1 MLMISTFLCCI
12 VSVAVGF
19 FLGTYGFSLGV
30 RQTACVPSPKKAD
43 PATGLG
49 VATIDEAPFI
59 TDGNMNMER
68 FEFIHYPGHDDF
80 VPKLVGQHEIHTCR
94 DWEAIKGVIKRVR
107 AENIPVDKYGKRV
120 SQP

>member
-1 MLMISTFLCCI
+1 MKLALDLDGGYDVCTRQHIEHCLESLRQVRI
-12 VSVAVGF
+12 IHVIEV
-19 FLGTYGFSLGV
+19 LGV
-30 RQTACVPSPKKAD
+30 MLIKVSQ
-43 PATGLG
+43 ATMC
-49 VATIDEAPFI
+49 A
-59 TDGNMNMER
+59 GNMNMER

-80 VPKLVGQHEIHTCR
+80 VPKLVGQHEMHTCR

>member
-1 MLMISTFLCCI
+1 MDCPTISTKMHFNL
-12 VSVAVGF
+12 
-19 FLGTYGFSLGV
+19 
-30 RQTACVPSPKKAD
+30 KATMC
-43 PATGLG
+43 A
-49 VATIDEAPFI
+49 
-59 TDGNMNMER
+59 GNMNMER

-80 VPKLVGQHEIHTCR
+80 VPKLVGQHEMHTCR